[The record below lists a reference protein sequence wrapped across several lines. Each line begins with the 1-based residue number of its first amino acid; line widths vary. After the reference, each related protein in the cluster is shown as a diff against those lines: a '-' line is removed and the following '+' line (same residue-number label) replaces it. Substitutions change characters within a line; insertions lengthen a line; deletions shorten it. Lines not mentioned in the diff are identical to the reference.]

1 MTKTSIV
8 TGACG
13 FIGSHLVD
21 DLLAHDYTVIG
32 IDNLRTG
39 TKENVRS
46 AMENDRFRLIVA
58 DILDEDLIELVDER
72 SDSLFHLAAISS
84 VKKSIEDPVQI
95 NDVNVR
101 GTVSV
106 LELARKLEVKRF
118 IFSSSAAIYGDPK
131 EMPVSEEFHYH
142 PLSPY
147 AASKIAGEMYIH
159 SYQESFGIDTTILR
173 YFNVYGPRQVYSEYS
188 GVISIFINQA
198 LVNSPITVEGDGHQ
212 TRSFIH
218 VHDVVRAT
226 RLAGELNEASGATI
240 NISGP
245 DQVSIVDLAHHI
257 KSDIDDCS
265 SEITHTDARLGDVQD
280 SIGKMERAHSI
291 LGFTPEVPLDDGLR
305 DTARWYRDR
314 MGAK

>member
-58 DILDEDLIELVDER
+58 DILDENLIDMVDEECNFF
-72 SDSLFHLAAISS
+72 FHLAAISS
-84 VKKSIEDPVQI
+84 VKKSIEDPIQV
-95 NDVNVR
+95 NDANVR
-101 GTVSV
+101 GTINV
-106 LELARKLEVKRF
+106 LELARKLKVRRF
-118 IFSSSAAIYGDPK
+118 IFSSSAAVYGNPK
-131 EMPVSEEFHYH
+131 DMPVSEEFHYH

-147 AASKIAGEMYIH
+147 AASKIAGEMYIR
-159 SYQESFGIDTTILR
+159 SYHESFGMDTTILR

-198 LVNSPITVEGDGHQ
+198 LANSPITVEGDGHQ

-226 RLAGELNEASGATI
+226 RLAGELKEASGATI

-245 DQVSIVDLAHHI
+245 DQVSILDLARHI
-257 KSDIDDCS
+257 KSNIDDCS
-265 SEITHTDARLGDVQD
+265 SEIIHIDARLGDVQV

-291 LGFTPEVPLDDGLR
+291 LGFTPEIPLDEGLR
-305 DTARWYRDR
+305 DTARWYRDHTSVR
-314 MGAK
+314 